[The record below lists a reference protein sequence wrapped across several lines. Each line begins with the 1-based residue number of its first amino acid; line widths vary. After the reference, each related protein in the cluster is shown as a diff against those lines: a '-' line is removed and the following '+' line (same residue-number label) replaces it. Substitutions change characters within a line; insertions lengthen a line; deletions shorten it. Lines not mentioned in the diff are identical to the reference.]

1 MTHSRELIENDI
13 QLYLKEHEQKTQ
25 LKILTC
31 GSVDDGKSTLIG
43 RLLHDS
49 KLIFED
55 QLSAIKNTHKD
66 STDGVDFDL
75 AHLVDG
81 LQAEREQG
89 ITIDVAYRY
98 FSTSKRKF
106 IIADTPGHEQYTRNM
121 VTGASNSDLAVILID
136 ARKGLTTQTKRHAYL
151 VSLLGINQI
160 VVAINKMDL
169 VNYDKSIFNRIK
181 DEFLSFATKLSLGQ
195 TNFIPISALKGDNV
209 VNSSENMNWFN
220 QSALLPFLEEVKLPN
235 NQSNDGFQLP
245 VQYVNRPNADFRGY
259 CGTLNQG
266 TVKVGDSV
274 TVLPSGLDSTIERIV
289 TADGDLENA
298 HSGMAITLTL
308 ESEIDIS
315 RGDLL
320 VHSTNSSAITN
331 QTKFQ
336 SHVVWMNQEP
346 LSMNQTYELI
356 MGHKRVNAIVSNIHH
371 RINVNTLDKL
381 DAKSLNLNEI
391 GYLDIELDSLIPI
404 EEFSNNKKLGSF
416 ILIDKISNATVAAG
430 MINSEKLERAKSDI
444 SALDFE
450 AINNQLEDATAQDI
464 VEWALSIK
472 GKTIVTTNFGP
483 QEAVL
488 LHMVSQLAPDTEV
501 LWIDS
506 GYNKV
511 ETYKFADNL
520 TKKLGLN
527 LTVYTP
533 LVTAARRDAVM
544 NGIPLIDEHSHG
556 EFSDQFKL
564 EPFKRAMNE
573 INPDVWLT
581 AVRREQTLVRQE
593 MDIVSLGPN
602 EVIKVSPLLDWTI
615 NDMKTYLNKYGLPDE
630 TFYFDPT
637 KVESGRE
644 CGLHTISN

>member
-1 MTHSRELIENDI
+1 MIHSTELIENDI

-25 LKILTC
+25 LRLLTC

-49 KLIFED
+49 KLIYED
-55 QLSAIKNTHKD
+55 QLSAIKKSHKNAQ
-66 STDGVDFDL
+66 DGEEFDL

-136 ARKGLTTQTKRHAYL
+136 ARKGLTTQTKRHSYL

-169 VNYDKSIFNRIK
+169 VNYDKEIFDRIK
-181 DEFLSFATKLSLGQ
+181 NNFLSFATKLNLVNI
-195 TNFIPISALKGDNV
+195 NFIPISALKGDNV
-209 VNSSENMNWFN
+209 VNSSENMDWFSN
-220 QSALLPFLEEVKLPN
+220 LALLPFLEEIELPN
-235 NQSNDGFQLP
+235 NQIAEGFQLP

-289 TADGDLENA
+289 TAEGDLENA
-298 HSGMAITLTL
+298 HAGMAITLTL
-308 ESEIDIS
+308 TSEIDIS

-320 VHSTNSSAITN
+320 VHSKKSSAITN

-336 SHVVWMNQEP
+336 SHVVWMDQKP
-346 LSMNQTYELI
+346 LSINQTYELI
-356 MGHKRVNAIVSNIHH
+356 MGHRRANARVSIIHH
-371 RINVNTLDKL
+371 RIDVNTLKKMHT
-381 DAKSLNLNEI
+381 KSLNLNEI
-391 GYLDIELDSLIPI
+391 GRLDVELDSSMPI
-404 EEFSNNKKLGSF
+404 EKFSNNKKLGSF

-430 MINSEKLERAKSDI
+430 MINSQKTEVIELNKST
-444 SALDFE
+444 LDYKT
-450 AINNQLEDATAQDI
+450 INNKLEDATAEDI
-464 VEWALSIK
+464 VKWALSIK
-472 GKTIVTTNFGP
+472 GKAIVTTNFGP

-488 LHMVSQLAPDTEV
+488 LHMVSQFAPQTEI

-506 GYNKV
+506 GYNKL
-511 ETYKFADNL
+511 ETYKFADTV
-520 TKKLGLN
+520 TKKLDLN

-533 LVTAARRDAVM
+533 LISAARRDAVM
-544 NGIPLIDEHSHG
+544 NGIPLIDDESHG

-615 NDMKTYLNKYGLPDE
+615 NDMKIYLNKYNLPDE

-637 KVESGRE
+637 KVEAGRE
-644 CGLHTISN
+644 CGLHTLNK

>member
-1 MTHSRELIENDI
+1 MIHSTELIENDI

-25 LKILTC
+25 LRLLTC

-49 KLIFED
+49 KLIYED
-55 QLSAIKNTHKD
+55 QLSAIKKSHKNVQ
-66 STDGVDFDL
+66 DGEEFDL

-136 ARKGLTTQTKRHAYL
+136 ARKGLTTQTKRHSYL

-160 VVAINKMDL
+160 LVAINKMDL
-169 VNYDKSIFNRIK
+169 VNYDKEIFDRIK
-181 DEFLSFATKLSLGQ
+181 NDFLSFATKLNLVNI
-195 TNFIPISALKGDNV
+195 NFIPISALKGDNV
-209 VNSSENMNWFN
+209 VNSSENMDWFSN
-220 QSALLPFLEEVKLPN
+220 LALLPFLEKIELPN
-235 NQSNDGFQLP
+235 NQIAEGFQLP

-289 TADGDLENA
+289 TAEGDLENA
-298 HSGMAITLTL
+298 HAGMAITLTL
-308 ESEIDIS
+308 TSEIDIS

-320 VHSTNSSAITN
+320 VHSKKSSAITN

-336 SHVVWMNQEP
+336 SHVVWMDQKP
-346 LSMNQTYELI
+346 LSINQTYELI
-356 MGHKRVNAIVSNIHH
+356 MGHRRANARVSIIHH
-371 RINVNTLDKL
+371 RIDVNTLKKMHT
-381 DAKSLNLNEI
+381 KSLNLNEI
-391 GYLDIELDSLIPI
+391 GRLDVELDSSMPI
-404 EEFSNNKKLGSF
+404 EKFSNNKKLGSF

-430 MINSEKLERAKSDI
+430 MINSQKTEVIELNKST
-444 SALDFE
+444 LDYKT
-450 AINNQLEDATAQDI
+450 INNKLEDATAEDI
-464 VEWALSIK
+464 VKWALSIK
-472 GKTIVTTNFGP
+472 GKAIVTTNFGP

-488 LHMVSQLAPDTEV
+488 LHMVSQFAPQTEV

-506 GYNKV
+506 GYNKL
-511 ETYKFADNL
+511 ETYKFADTV
-520 TKKLGLN
+520 TKKLDLN

-533 LVTAARRDAVM
+533 LISAARRDAVM
-544 NGIPLIDEHSHG
+544 NGIPLIDDESHG

-615 NDMKTYLNKYGLPDE
+615 NDMKIYLNKYNLPDE

-637 KVESGRE
+637 KVEAGRE
-644 CGLHTISN
+644 CGLHTLNK

>member
-1 MTHSRELIENDI
+1 MTHSKELIENDI

-181 DEFLSFATKLSLGQ
+181 DDFLSFATKLSLGK

-209 VNSSENMNWFN
+209 VNSSENMDWFN
-220 QSALLPFLEEVKLPN
+220 QLALLPFLEEVKLPN

-274 TVLPSGLDSTIERIV
+274 TVLPSGLDSKIERIV

-298 HSGMAITLTL
+298 HAGMAITLTL
-308 ESEIDIS
+308 ASEIDIS

-320 VHSTNSSAITN
+320 VHSTNSSAITK

-356 MGHKRVNAIVSNIHH
+356 MGHKRVNARVSNIHH

-391 GYLDIELDSLIPI
+391 GYLDIELDSLMPI
-404 EEFSNNKKLGSF
+404 EGFSKNKKLGSF
-416 ILIDKISNATVAAG
+416 ILIDKMSNATVAAG
-430 MINSEKLERAKSDI
+430 IINSEKTERIDSNKST
-444 SALDFE
+444 LDFK

-520 TKKLGLN
+520 TNKLGLN
-527 LTVYTP
+527 ITVYTP

>member
-1 MTHSRELIENDI
+1 MIHSTELIENDI

-25 LKILTC
+25 LRLLTC

-49 KLIFED
+49 KLIYED
-55 QLSAIKNTHKD
+55 QLSAIKKSHKNAQ
-66 STDGVDFDL
+66 DGEEFDL

-136 ARKGLTTQTKRHAYL
+136 ARKGLTTQTKRHSYL

-160 VVAINKMDL
+160 LVAINKMDL
-169 VNYDKSIFNRIK
+169 VNYDKEIFDRIK
-181 DEFLSFATKLSLGQ
+181 NDFLSFATKLNLVNI
-195 TNFIPISALKGDNV
+195 NFIPISALKGDNV
-209 VNSSENMNWFN
+209 VNSSENMDWFSN
-220 QSALLPFLEEVKLPN
+220 LALLPFLEKIELPN
-235 NQSNDGFQLP
+235 NQIAEGFQLP

-289 TADGDLENA
+289 TAEGDLENA
-298 HSGMAITLTL
+298 HAGMAITLTL
-308 ESEIDIS
+308 TSEIDIS

-320 VHSTNSSAITN
+320 VHSKKSSAITN

-336 SHVVWMNQEP
+336 SHVVWMDQKP
-346 LSMNQTYELI
+346 LSINQTYELI
-356 MGHKRVNAIVSNIHH
+356 MGHRRANARVPIIHH
-371 RINVNTLDKL
+371 RIDVNTLKKMHT
-381 DAKSLNLNEI
+381 KSLNLNEI
-391 GYLDIELDSLIPI
+391 GRLDVELDSSMPI
-404 EEFSNNKKLGSF
+404 EKFSNNKKLGSF

-430 MINSEKLERAKSDI
+430 MINSQKTEVIELNKST
-444 SALDFE
+444 LDYKT
-450 AINNQLEDATAQDI
+450 INNKLEDATAEDI
-464 VEWALSIK
+464 VNWALSIK
-472 GKTIVTTNFGP
+472 GKAIVTTNFGP

-488 LHMVSQLAPDTEV
+488 LHMVSQFAPQTEI

-506 GYNKV
+506 GYNKL
-511 ETYKFADNL
+511 ETYKFADTV
-520 TKKLGLN
+520 TKKLDLN

-533 LVTAARRDAVM
+533 LISAARRDAVM
-544 NGIPLIDEHSHG
+544 NGIPLIDDESHG

-615 NDMKTYLNKYGLPDE
+615 NDMKIYLNKYNLPDE

-637 KVESGRE
+637 KVEAGRE
-644 CGLHTISN
+644 CGLHTLNK

>member
-1 MTHSRELIENDI
+1 MIHSTELIENDI

-25 LKILTC
+25 LRLLTC

-49 KLIFED
+49 KLIYED
-55 QLSAIKNTHKD
+55 QLSAIKKSHKNVQ
-66 STDGVDFDL
+66 DGEEFDL

-136 ARKGLTTQTKRHAYL
+136 ARKGLTTQTKRHSYL

-169 VNYDKSIFNRIK
+169 VNYDKEIFDRIK
-181 DEFLSFATKLSLGQ
+181 NNFLSFATKLNLVNI
-195 TNFIPISALKGDNV
+195 NFIPISALKGDNV
-209 VNSSENMNWFN
+209 VNSSENMDWFSN
-220 QSALLPFLEEVKLPN
+220 LALLPFLEEIELPN
-235 NQSNDGFQLP
+235 NQIAEGFQLP

-289 TADGDLENA
+289 TAEGDLENA
-298 HSGMAITLTL
+298 HAGMAITLTL
-308 ESEIDIS
+308 TSEIDIS

-320 VHSTNSSAITN
+320 IHSKKSSAITN

-336 SHVVWMNQEP
+336 SHVVWMDQKP
-346 LSMNQTYELI
+346 LSINQTYELI
-356 MGHKRVNAIVSNIHH
+356 MGHRRANARVSIIHH
-371 RINVNTLDKL
+371 RIDVNTLKKMHT
-381 DAKSLNLNEI
+381 KSLNLNEI
-391 GYLDIELDSLIPI
+391 GRLDVELDSSMPI
-404 EEFSNNKKLGSF
+404 EKFSNNKKLGSF

-430 MINSEKLERAKSDI
+430 MINSQKTEVIELNKST
-444 SALDFE
+444 LDYKT
-450 AINNQLEDATAQDI
+450 INNKLEDATAEDI
-464 VEWALSIK
+464 VKWALSIK
-472 GKTIVTTNFGP
+472 GKAIVTTNFGP

-488 LHMVSQLAPDTEV
+488 LHMVSQFAPQTEI

-506 GYNKV
+506 GYNKL
-511 ETYKFADNL
+511 ETYKFADTV
-520 TKKLGLN
+520 TKKLDLK

-533 LVTAARRDAVM
+533 LISAARRDAVM
-544 NGIPLIDEHSHG
+544 NGIPLIDDESHG

-615 NDMKTYLNKYGLPDE
+615 NDMKIYLNKYNLPDE

-637 KVESGRE
+637 KVEAGRE
-644 CGLHTISN
+644 CGLHTLNK

>member
-1 MTHSRELIENDI
+1 MTHSIELIENDI
-13 QLYLKEHEQKTQ
+13 QSYLKEHEQKT
-25 LKILTC
+25 LLRILTC

-66 STDGVDFDL
+66 STAGVDFDL

-644 CGLHTISN
+644 CGLHTLEN

>member
-1 MTHSRELIENDI
+1 M
-13 QLYLKEHEQKTQ
+13 Y
-25 LKILTC
+25 
-31 GSVDDGKSTLIG
+31 
-43 RLLHDS
+43 
-49 KLIFED
+49 
-55 QLSAIKNTHKD
+55 
-66 STDGVDFDL
+66 
-75 AHLVDG
+75 
-81 LQAEREQG
+81 
-89 ITIDVAYRY
+89 
-98 FSTSKRKF
+98 KR
-106 IIADTPGHEQYTRNM
+106 Q
-121 VTGASNSDLAVILID
+121 
-136 ARKGLTTQTKRHAYL
+136 
-151 VSLLGINQI
+151 
-160 VVAINKMDL
+160 
-169 VNYDKSIFNRIK
+169 
-181 DEFLSFATKLSLGQ
+181 
-195 TNFIPISALKGDNV
+195 
-209 VNSSENMNWFN
+209 
-220 QSALLPFLEEVKLPN
+220 
-235 NQSNDGFQLP
+235 
-245 VQYVNRPNADFRGY
+245 
-259 CGTLNQG
+259 
-266 TVKVGDSV
+266 
-274 TVLPSGLDSTIERIV
+274 
-289 TADGDLENA
+289 
-298 HSGMAITLTL
+298 AITLTL
-308 ESEIDIS
+308 ASEIDIS

-320 VHSTNSSAITN
+320 VHSKKSSAITN

-356 MGHKRVNAIVSNIHH
+356 MGHKRVNAKVSNIHH
-371 RINVNTLDKL
+371 RINVNTLDKSL
-381 DAKSLNLNEI
+381 AKSLNLNEI
-391 GYLDIELDSLIPI
+391 GYLDIELDSLMPI

-430 MINSEKLERAKSDI
+430 IINSEKTERPESNI

-464 VEWALSIK
+464 VNWALSIK

-533 LVTAARRDAVM
+533 LVTTARRNAVM

-602 EVIKVSPLLDWTI
+602 EVIKVSTLLDWTI
-615 NDMKTYLNKYGLPDE
+615 NDMKTYLIKYGLPDE
-630 TFYFDPT
+630 TFYFAPT
-637 KVESGRE
+637 SVESGCE
-644 CGLHTISN
+644 SGLLTVSH

>member
-49 KLIFED
+49 KLIYED
-55 QLSAIKNTHKD
+55 QLSAIKNTHKN
-66 STDGVDFDL
+66 SQDGVEFDL

-169 VNYDKSIFNRIK
+169 VNYDKNVFNGIK
-181 DEFLSFATKLSLGQ
+181 DDFLSFATKLRLGK

-209 VNSSENMNWFN
+209 VNSSENMSWFN
-220 QSALLPFLEEVKLPN
+220 KLALLPFLEEVKLPN

-298 HSGMAITLTL
+298 HAGMAITLTL
-308 ESEIDIS
+308 ASEIDIS

-320 VHSTNSSAITN
+320 VHSKKSSAITK

-356 MGHKRVNAIVSNIHH
+356 MGHKRVNAKVSNIHH
-371 RINVNTLDKL
+371 RIDVNTLGKSL
-381 DAKSLNLNEI
+381 AKSLNLNEI
-391 GYLDIELDSLIPI
+391 GYLDIELDSLMPI

-430 MINSEKLERAKSDI
+430 IINSEKTERIESNKST
-444 SALDFE
+444 LDFK
-450 AINNQLEDATAQDI
+450 AINDKLEDATTQEI

-472 GKTIVTTNFGP
+472 GKSIVTTNFGP

-520 TKKLGLN
+520 TNKLDLN
-527 LTVYTP
+527 ITVYTP
-533 LVTAARRDAVM
+533 LITAARRDAIM
-544 NGIPLIDEHSHG
+544 DGIPLIDEHSHG

>member
-1 MTHSRELIENDI
+1 MTHSKELIENDI

-181 DEFLSFATKLSLGQ
+181 DDFLSFATKLSLGK

-209 VNSSENMNWFN
+209 VNSSENMDWFN
-220 QSALLPFLEEVKLPN
+220 QLALLPFLEEVKLPN

-274 TVLPSGLDSTIERIV
+274 TVLPSGLDSKIERIV

-298 HSGMAITLTL
+298 HAGMAITLTL
-308 ESEIDIS
+308 ASEIDIS

-320 VHSTNSSAITN
+320 VHSTNSSAITK

-356 MGHKRVNAIVSNIHH
+356 MGHKRVNARVSNIHH

-391 GYLDIELDSLIPI
+391 GYLDIELDSLMPI
-404 EEFSNNKKLGSF
+404 EGFSKNKKLGSF
-416 ILIDKISNATVAAG
+416 ILIDKMSNATVAAG
-430 MINSEKLERAKSDI
+430 IINSEKTERIDSNKST
-444 SALDFE
+444 LDFK

-520 TKKLGLN
+520 TNKLGLN
-527 LTVYTP
+527 INVYTP

>member
-1 MTHSRELIENDI
+1 MIHSTELIENDI

-25 LKILTC
+25 LRLLTC

-49 KLIFED
+49 KLIYED
-55 QLSAIKNTHKD
+55 QLSAIKKSHKNVQ
-66 STDGVDFDL
+66 DGEEFDL

-136 ARKGLTTQTKRHAYL
+136 ARKGLTTQTKRHSYL

-169 VNYDKSIFNRIK
+169 VNYDKEIFDRIK
-181 DEFLSFATKLSLGQ
+181 NDFLSFATKLNLVNI
-195 TNFIPISALKGDNV
+195 NFIPISALKGDNV
-209 VNSSENMNWFN
+209 VNSSENMDWFSN
-220 QSALLPFLEEVKLPN
+220 LALLPFLEEIELPN
-235 NQSNDGFQLP
+235 NQIAEGFQLP

-289 TADGDLENA
+289 TAEGDLENA
-298 HSGMAITLTL
+298 HAGMAITLTL
-308 ESEIDIS
+308 TSEIDIS

-320 VHSTNSSAITN
+320 VHSKKSSAITN

-336 SHVVWMNQEP
+336 SHVVWMDQKP
-346 LSMNQTYELI
+346 LSINQTYELI
-356 MGHKRVNAIVSNIHH
+356 MGHRRANARVSIIHH
-371 RINVNTLDKL
+371 RIDVNTLKKMHT
-381 DAKSLNLNEI
+381 KSLNLNEI
-391 GYLDIELDSLIPI
+391 GRLDVELDSSMPI
-404 EEFSNNKKLGSF
+404 EKFSNNKKLGSF

-430 MINSEKLERAKSDI
+430 MINSQKTEVIELNKST
-444 SALDFE
+444 LDYKT
-450 AINNQLEDATAQDI
+450 INNKLEDATAEDI
-464 VEWALSIK
+464 VKWALSIK
-472 GKTIVTTNFGP
+472 GKAIVTTNFGP

-488 LHMVSQLAPDTEV
+488 LHMVSQFAPQTEI

-506 GYNKV
+506 GYNKL
-511 ETYKFADNL
+511 ETYKFADTV
-520 TKKLGLN
+520 TKKLDLN

-533 LVTAARRDAVM
+533 LISAARRDAVM
-544 NGIPLIDEHSHG
+544 NGIPLIDDESHG

-615 NDMKTYLNKYGLPDE
+615 NDMKIYLNKYNLPDE

-637 KVESGRE
+637 KVEAGRE
-644 CGLHTISN
+644 CGLHTLNK

>member
-1 MTHSRELIENDI
+1 MIHSTELIENDI

-25 LKILTC
+25 LRLLTC

-49 KLIFED
+49 KLIYED
-55 QLSAIKNTHKD
+55 QLSAIKKSHKNVQ
-66 STDGVDFDL
+66 DGEEFDL

-136 ARKGLTTQTKRHAYL
+136 ARKGLTTQTKRHSYL

-169 VNYDKSIFNRIK
+169 VNYDKEIFDRIK
-181 DEFLSFATKLSLGQ
+181 NNFLSFATKLNLVNI
-195 TNFIPISALKGDNV
+195 NFIPISALKGDNV
-209 VNSSENMNWFN
+209 VNSSENMDWFSN
-220 QSALLPFLEEVKLPN
+220 LALLPFLEKIELPN
-235 NQSNDGFQLP
+235 NQIAEGFQLP

-266 TVKVGDSV
+266 TVNVGDSV

-289 TADGDLENA
+289 TTEGDLENA
-298 HSGMAITLTL
+298 HAGMAITLTL
-308 ESEIDIS
+308 TSEIDIS

-320 VHSTNSSAITN
+320 VHSKKSSAITN

-336 SHVVWMNQEP
+336 SHVVWMDQKP
-346 LSMNQTYELI
+346 LSINQTYELI
-356 MGHKRVNAIVSNIHH
+356 MGHRRANARVSIIHH
-371 RINVNTLDKL
+371 RIDVNTLKKMHT
-381 DAKSLNLNEI
+381 KSLNLNEI
-391 GYLDIELDSLIPI
+391 GRLDVELDSSMPI
-404 EEFSNNKKLGSF
+404 EKFSNNKKLGSF

-430 MINSEKLERAKSDI
+430 MINSQKTEVIELNKST
-444 SALDFE
+444 LDYKT
-450 AINNQLEDATAQDI
+450 INNKLEDATAEDI
-464 VEWALSIK
+464 VKWALSIK
-472 GKTIVTTNFGP
+472 GKAIVTTNFGP

-488 LHMVSQLAPDTEV
+488 LHMVSQFAPQTEI

-506 GYNKV
+506 GYNKL
-511 ETYKFADNL
+511 ETYKFADTV
-520 TKKLGLN
+520 TKKLDLN

-533 LVTAARRDAVM
+533 LISAARRDAVM
-544 NGIPLIDEHSHG
+544 NGIPLIDDESHG

-615 NDMKTYLNKYGLPDE
+615 NDMKIYLNKYNLPDE

-637 KVESGRE
+637 KVEAGRE
-644 CGLHTISN
+644 CGLHTLNK

>member
-1 MTHSRELIENDI
+1 
-13 QLYLKEHEQKTQ
+13 
-25 LKILTC
+25 
-31 GSVDDGKSTLIG
+31 
-43 RLLHDS
+43 
-49 KLIFED
+49 
-55 QLSAIKNTHKD
+55 
-66 STDGVDFDL
+66 
-75 AHLVDG
+75 
-81 LQAEREQG
+81 
-89 ITIDVAYRY
+89 
-98 FSTSKRKF
+98 
-106 IIADTPGHEQYTRNM
+106 
-121 VTGASNSDLAVILID
+121 
-136 ARKGLTTQTKRHAYL
+136 
-151 VSLLGINQI
+151 
-160 VVAINKMDL
+160 
-169 VNYDKSIFNRIK
+169 
-181 DEFLSFATKLSLGQ
+181 
-195 TNFIPISALKGDNV
+195 
-209 VNSSENMNWFN
+209 
-220 QSALLPFLEEVKLPN
+220 
-235 NQSNDGFQLP
+235 
-245 VQYVNRPNADFRGY
+245 
-259 CGTLNQG
+259 
-266 TVKVGDSV
+266 
-274 TVLPSGLDSTIERIV
+274 
-289 TADGDLENA
+289 
-298 HSGMAITLTL
+298 
-308 ESEIDIS
+308 
-315 RGDLL
+315 
-320 VHSTNSSAITN
+320 
-331 QTKFQ
+331 
-336 SHVVWMNQEP
+336 
-346 LSMNQTYELI
+346 
-356 MGHKRVNAIVSNIHH
+356 
-371 RINVNTLDKL
+371 
-381 DAKSLNLNEI
+381 
-391 GYLDIELDSLIPI
+391 
-404 EEFSNNKKLGSF
+404 
-416 ILIDKISNATVAAG
+416 

-464 VEWALSIK
+464 VNWALSIK

-533 LVTAARRDAVM
+533 LVTAARRNAVM

>member
-1 MTHSRELIENDI
+1 MIHSTELIENDI

-25 LKILTC
+25 LRLLTC

-49 KLIFED
+49 KLIYED
-55 QLSAIKNTHKD
+55 QLSAIKKSHKNVQ
-66 STDGVDFDL
+66 DGEEFDL

-136 ARKGLTTQTKRHAYL
+136 ARKGLTTQTKRHSYL

-160 VVAINKMDL
+160 LVAINKMDL
-169 VNYDKSIFNRIK
+169 VNYDKEIFDRIK
-181 DEFLSFATKLSLGQ
+181 NDFLSFATKLNLVNI
-195 TNFIPISALKGDNV
+195 NFIPISALKGDNV
-209 VNSSENMNWFN
+209 VNSSENMDWFSN
-220 QSALLPFLEEVKLPN
+220 LALLPFLEKIELPN
-235 NQSNDGFQLP
+235 NQIAEGFQLP

-289 TADGDLENA
+289 TAEGDLENA
-298 HSGMAITLTL
+298 HAGMAITLTL
-308 ESEIDIS
+308 TSEIDIS

-320 VHSTNSSAITN
+320 VHSKKSSAITN

-336 SHVVWMNQEP
+336 SHVVWMDQKP
-346 LSMNQTYELI
+346 LSINQTYELI
-356 MGHKRVNAIVSNIHH
+356 MGHRRANARVSIIHH
-371 RINVNTLDKL
+371 RIDVNTLKKMHT
-381 DAKSLNLNEI
+381 KSLNLNEI
-391 GYLDIELDSLIPI
+391 GRLDVELDSSMPI
-404 EEFSNNKKLGSF
+404 EKFSNNKKLGSF

-430 MINSEKLERAKSDI
+430 MINSQKTEVIELNKST
-444 SALDFE
+444 LDYKT
-450 AINNQLEDATAQDI
+450 INNKLEDATAEDI
-464 VEWALSIK
+464 VKWALSIK
-472 GKTIVTTNFGP
+472 GKAIVTTNFGP

-488 LHMVSQLAPDTEV
+488 LHMVSQFAPQTEI

-506 GYNKV
+506 GYNKL
-511 ETYKFADNL
+511 ETYKFADTV
-520 TKKLGLN
+520 TKKLDLN

-533 LVTAARRDAVM
+533 LISAARRDAVM
-544 NGIPLIDEHSHG
+544 NGIPLIDDESHG

-615 NDMKTYLNKYGLPDE
+615 NDMKIYLNKYNLPDE

-637 KVESGRE
+637 KVEAGRE
-644 CGLHTISN
+644 CGLHTLNK

>member
-1 MTHSRELIENDI
+1 MTHSKELIENDI

-181 DEFLSFATKLSLGQ
+181 DDFLSFATKLSLGK

-209 VNSSENMNWFN
+209 VNSSENMDWFN
-220 QSALLPFLEEVKLPN
+220 QLALLPFLEEVKLPN

-274 TVLPSGLDSTIERIV
+274 TVLPSGLDSKIERIV

-298 HSGMAITLTL
+298 HAGMAITLTL
-308 ESEIDIS
+308 ASEIDIS

-320 VHSTNSSAITN
+320 VHSTNSSAITK

-356 MGHKRVNAIVSNIHH
+356 MGHKRVNARVSNIHH

-391 GYLDIELDSLIPI
+391 GYLDIELDSLMPI
-404 EEFSNNKKLGSF
+404 EGFSKNKKLGSF
-416 ILIDKISNATVAAG
+416 ILIDKMSNATVAAG
-430 MINSEKLERAKSDI
+430 IINSEKTERIDSNKST
-444 SALDFE
+444 LDFK

-464 VEWALSIK
+464 VEWAVSIK

-520 TKKLGLN
+520 TNKLGLN
-527 LTVYTP
+527 ITVYTP

>member
-1 MTHSRELIENDI
+1 MIHSTELIENDI

-25 LKILTC
+25 LRLLTC

-49 KLIFED
+49 KLIYED
-55 QLSAIKNTHKD
+55 QLSAIKNSHKNAQ
-66 STDGVDFDL
+66 DGEEFDL

-136 ARKGLTTQTKRHAYL
+136 ARRGLTTQTKRHSYL

-160 VVAINKMDL
+160 VVTINKMDL
-169 VNYDKSIFNRIK
+169 VNYDKEIFDRIK
-181 DEFLSFATKLSLGQ
+181 DDFLSFATKLNLGNI
-195 TNFIPISALKGDNV
+195 NFIPISALKGDNV
-209 VNSSENMNWFN
+209 VNSSENMDWFN
-220 QSALLPFLEEVKLPN
+220 NLALLPFLEEIELPN
-235 NQSNDGFQLP
+235 NQITEGFQLP

-274 TVLPSGLDSTIERIV
+274 TVLPIGLDSTIERIV
-289 TADGDLENA
+289 TAEGDLESA
-298 HSGMAITLTL
+298 HAGMAITLTL
-308 ESEIDIS
+308 ASEIDIS

-320 VHSTNSSAITN
+320 VCSKKHSAITN

-336 SHVVWMNQEP
+336 SHVVWMDQKP
-346 LSMNQTYELI
+346 LSMNQSYELI
-356 MGHKRVNAIVSNIHH
+356 MGHRRANARVSIIHH
-371 RINVNTLDKL
+371 RIDVNTLKKMHT
-381 DAKSLNLNEI
+381 KSLNLNEI
-391 GYLDIELDSLIPI
+391 GLLDVELDSLMPI
-404 EEFSNNKKLGSF
+404 EKFSNNKKLGSF

-430 MINSEKLERAKSDI
+430 MINSQQTEIIELNKST
-444 SALDFE
+444 LDYK
-450 AINNQLEDATAQDI
+450 AINNKLEDVTAEDI
-464 VEWALSIK
+464 VKWALSIK
-472 GKTIVTTNFGP
+472 GKAIVTTNFGP

-488 LHMVSQLAPDTEV
+488 LHMVSQLSSQTEV

-506 GYNKV
+506 GYNKL
-511 ETYKFADNL
+511 ETYKFADTV
-520 TKKLGLN
+520 TKKLDLN
-527 LTVYTP
+527 LTIYTP
-533 LVTAARRDAVM
+533 LVSAARRDAVM
-544 NGIPLIDEHSHG
+544 NGIPLIDDESHG

-615 NDMKTYLNKYGLPDE
+615 NDMKIYLNKYDLPDE
-630 TFYFDPT
+630 TCYFDPT
-637 KVESGRE
+637 KVEAGRE
-644 CGLHTISN
+644 CGLHTLNK

>member
-1 MTHSRELIENDI
+1 MIHSTELIENDI

-25 LKILTC
+25 LRLLTC

-49 KLIFED
+49 KLIYED
-55 QLSAIKNTHKD
+55 QLSAIKKSLKNAQ
-66 STDGVDFDL
+66 DGEEFDL

-136 ARKGLTTQTKRHAYL
+136 ARKGLTTQTKRHSYL

-169 VNYDKSIFNRIK
+169 VNYDKEIFDRIK
-181 DEFLSFATKLSLGQ
+181 NDFLSFATKLNLGNI
-195 TNFIPISALKGDNV
+195 NFIPISALKGDNV
-209 VNSSENMNWFN
+209 VNSSENMDWFSN
-220 QSALLPFLEEVKLPN
+220 LALLPFLEEIELPN
-235 NQSNDGFQLP
+235 NQIAEGFQLP

-289 TADGDLENA
+289 TAEGDLENA
-298 HSGMAITLTL
+298 HAGMAITLTL
-308 ESEIDIS
+308 TSEIDIS

-320 VHSTNSSAITN
+320 VHSKISSAITN

-336 SHVVWMNQEP
+336 SHVVWMDQKP
-346 LSMNQTYELI
+346 LSINQTYELI
-356 MGHKRVNAIVSNIHH
+356 MGHRRANARVSIIHH
-371 RINVNTLDKL
+371 RIDVNTLKKMHT
-381 DAKSLNLNEI
+381 KSLNLNEI
-391 GYLDIELDSLIPI
+391 GRLDVELDSSMPI
-404 EEFSNNKKLGSF
+404 EKFSNNKKLGSF

-430 MINSEKLERAKSDI
+430 MINSQKTEVIELNKST
-444 SALDFE
+444 LDYKT
-450 AINNQLEDATAQDI
+450 INNKLEDATAEDI
-464 VEWALSIK
+464 VKWALSIK
-472 GKTIVTTNFGP
+472 GKAIVTTNFGP

-488 LHMVSQLAPDTEV
+488 LHMVSQFAPQTEV

-506 GYNKV
+506 GYNKL
-511 ETYKFADNL
+511 ETYKFADTV
-520 TKKLGLN
+520 TKKLDLN

-533 LVTAARRDAVM
+533 LISAARRDAVM
-544 NGIPLIDEHSHG
+544 NGIPLIDDESHG

-615 NDMKTYLNKYGLPDE
+615 NDMKIYLNKYNLPDE

-637 KVESGRE
+637 KVEAGRE
-644 CGLHTISN
+644 CGLHTLNK

>member
-1 MTHSRELIENDI
+1 MIHSTELIENDI

-25 LKILTC
+25 LRLLTC

-49 KLIFED
+49 KLIYED
-55 QLSAIKNTHKD
+55 QLSAIKKSHKNVQ
-66 STDGVDFDL
+66 DGEEFDL

-136 ARKGLTTQTKRHAYL
+136 ARKGLTTQTKRHSYL

-169 VNYDKSIFNRIK
+169 VNYDKEIFDRIK
-181 DEFLSFATKLSLGQ
+181 NNFLSFATKLNLVNI
-195 TNFIPISALKGDNV
+195 NFIPISALKGDNV
-209 VNSSENMNWFN
+209 VNSSENMDWFSN
-220 QSALLPFLEEVKLPN
+220 LALLPFLEKIELPN
-235 NQSNDGFQLP
+235 NQIAEGFQLP

-289 TADGDLENA
+289 TAEGDLENA
-298 HSGMAITLTL
+298 HAGMAITLTL
-308 ESEIDIS
+308 TSEIDIS

-320 VHSTNSSAITN
+320 VHSKKSSAITN

-336 SHVVWMNQEP
+336 SHVVWMDQKP
-346 LSMNQTYELI
+346 LSINQTYELI
-356 MGHKRVNAIVSNIHH
+356 MGHRRANARVSIIHH
-371 RINVNTLDKL
+371 RIDVNTLKKMHT
-381 DAKSLNLNEI
+381 KSLNLNEI
-391 GYLDIELDSLIPI
+391 GRLDVELDSSMPI
-404 EEFSNNKKLGSF
+404 EKFSNNKKLGSF

-430 MINSEKLERAKSDI
+430 MINSQKTEVIELNKST
-444 SALDFE
+444 LDYKT
-450 AINNQLEDATAQDI
+450 INNKLEDATAEDI
-464 VEWALSIK
+464 VKWALSIK
-472 GKTIVTTNFGP
+472 GKAIVTTNFGP

-488 LHMVSQLAPDTEV
+488 LHMVSQFAPQTEI

-506 GYNKV
+506 GYNKL
-511 ETYKFADNL
+511 ETYKFADTV
-520 TKKLGLN
+520 TKKLDLN

-533 LVTAARRDAVM
+533 LISAARRDAVM
-544 NGIPLIDEHSHG
+544 NGIPLIDDESHG

-615 NDMKTYLNKYGLPDE
+615 NDMKIYLNKYNLPDE

-637 KVESGRE
+637 KVEAGRE
-644 CGLHTISN
+644 CGLHTLNK

>member
-49 KLIFED
+49 KLIYED
-55 QLSAIKNTHKD
+55 QLSAIKNTHKN
-66 STDGVDFDL
+66 SEDGVEFDL

-151 VSLLGINQI
+151 VSLLGITQI

-169 VNYDKSIFNRIK
+169 VNYDKNVFNGIK
-181 DEFLSFATKLSLGQ
+181 DDFLSFATKLSLGK

-209 VNSSENMNWFN
+209 VNSSENMSWFN
-220 QSALLPFLEEVKLPN
+220 KLALLPFLEEVKLPN

-298 HSGMAITLTL
+298 HAGMAITLTL
-308 ESEIDIS
+308 ASEIDIS

-320 VHSTNSSAITN
+320 VHSKKSSAITN

-356 MGHKRVNAIVSNIHH
+356 MGHKRVNAKVSNIHH
-371 RINVNTLDKL
+371 RINVNTLDKSL
-381 DAKSLNLNEI
+381 AKSLNLNEI
-391 GYLDIELDSLIPI
+391 GYLDIELDSLMPI

-430 MINSEKLERAKSDI
+430 IINSEKTERAESNI

-464 VEWALSIK
+464 VNWALSIK

-533 LVTAARRDAVM
+533 LVTAARRNAVM

>member
-1 MTHSRELIENDI
+1 MIHSTELIENDI

-25 LKILTC
+25 LRLLTC

-49 KLIFED
+49 KLIYED
-55 QLSAIKNTHKD
+55 QLSAIKKSHKNVQ
-66 STDGVDFDL
+66 DGEEFDL

-136 ARKGLTTQTKRHAYL
+136 ARKGLTTQTKRHSYL

-169 VNYDKSIFNRIK
+169 VNYDKEIFDRIK
-181 DEFLSFATKLSLGQ
+181 NDFLSFATKLNLVNI
-195 TNFIPISALKGDNV
+195 NFIPISALKGDNV
-209 VNSSENMNWFN
+209 VNSSENMDWFSN
-220 QSALLPFLEEVKLPN
+220 LALLPFLEKIELPN
-235 NQSNDGFQLP
+235 NQIAEGFQLP

-289 TADGDLENA
+289 TAEGDLENA
-298 HSGMAITLTL
+298 HAGMAITLTL
-308 ESEIDIS
+308 TSEIDIS

-320 VHSTNSSAITN
+320 VHSKKSSAITN

-336 SHVVWMNQEP
+336 SHVVWMDQKP
-346 LSMNQTYELI
+346 LSINQTYELI
-356 MGHKRVNAIVSNIHH
+356 MGHRRANARVSIIHH
-371 RINVNTLDKL
+371 RIDVNTLKKMHT
-381 DAKSLNLNEI
+381 KSLNLNEI
-391 GYLDIELDSLIPI
+391 GRLDVELDSSMPI
-404 EEFSNNKKLGSF
+404 EKFSNNKKLGSF

-430 MINSEKLERAKSDI
+430 MINSQKTEVIELNKST
-444 SALDFE
+444 LDYKT
-450 AINNQLEDATAQDI
+450 INNKLEDATAEDI
-464 VEWALSIK
+464 VKWALSIK
-472 GKTIVTTNFGP
+472 GKAIVTTNFGP

-488 LHMVSQLAPDTEV
+488 LHMVSQFAPQTEI

-506 GYNKV
+506 GYNKL
-511 ETYKFADNL
+511 ETYKFADTV
-520 TKKLGLN
+520 TKKLDLN

-533 LVTAARRDAVM
+533 LISAARRDAVM
-544 NGIPLIDEHSHG
+544 NGIPLIDDESHG

-615 NDMKTYLNKYGLPDE
+615 NDMKIYLNKYNLPDE

-637 KVESGRE
+637 KVEAGRE
-644 CGLHTISN
+644 CGLHTLNK

>member
-1 MTHSRELIENDI
+1 MIHSTELIENDI

-25 LKILTC
+25 LRLLTC

-49 KLIFED
+49 KLIYED
-55 QLSAIKNTHKD
+55 QLSAIKKSHKNVQ
-66 STDGVDFDL
+66 DGEEFDL

-136 ARKGLTTQTKRHAYL
+136 ARKGLTTQTKRHSYL

-160 VVAINKMDL
+160 LVAINKMDL
-169 VNYDKSIFNRIK
+169 VNYDKEIFDRIK
-181 DEFLSFATKLSLGQ
+181 NDFLSFATKLNLVNI
-195 TNFIPISALKGDNV
+195 NFIPISALKGDNV
-209 VNSSENMNWFN
+209 VNSSENMDWFSN
-220 QSALLPFLEEVKLPN
+220 LALLPFLEEIELPN
-235 NQSNDGFQLP
+235 NQIAEGFQLP

-289 TADGDLENA
+289 TAEGDLENA
-298 HSGMAITLTL
+298 HAGMAITLTL
-308 ESEIDIS
+308 TSEIDIS

-320 VHSTNSSAITN
+320 VHSKKSSAITN

-336 SHVVWMNQEP
+336 SHVVWMDQKP
-346 LSMNQTYELI
+346 LSINQTYELI
-356 MGHKRVNAIVSNIHH
+356 MGHRRANARVSIIHH
-371 RINVNTLDKL
+371 RIDVNTLKKMHT
-381 DAKSLNLNEI
+381 KSLNLNEI
-391 GYLDIELDSLIPI
+391 GRLDVELDSSMPI
-404 EEFSNNKKLGSF
+404 EKFSNNKKLGSF

-430 MINSEKLERAKSDI
+430 MINSQKTEVIELNKST
-444 SALDFE
+444 LDYKT
-450 AINNQLEDATAQDI
+450 INNKLEDATAEDI
-464 VEWALSIK
+464 VKWALSIK
-472 GKTIVTTNFGP
+472 GKAIVTTNFGP

-488 LHMVSQLAPDTEV
+488 LHMVSQFAPQTEI

-506 GYNKV
+506 GYNKL
-511 ETYKFADNL
+511 ETYKFADTV
-520 TKKLGLN
+520 TKKLDLN

-533 LVTAARRDAVM
+533 LISAARRDAVM
-544 NGIPLIDEHSHG
+544 NGIPLIDDESHG

-615 NDMKTYLNKYGLPDE
+615 NDMKIYLNKYNLPDE

-637 KVESGRE
+637 KVEAGRE
-644 CGLHTISN
+644 CGLHTLNK

>member
-25 LKILTC
+25 LRILTC

-181 DEFLSFATKLSLGQ
+181 DDFLSFATKLSLGK

-220 QSALLPFLEEVKLPN
+220 QLALLPFLEEVKVPN
-235 NQSNDGFQLP
+235 KQSNDGFQLP

-274 TVLPSGLDSTIERIV
+274 TVLPSGLDSKIERIV

-298 HSGMAITLTL
+298 HAGMAITLTL
-308 ESEIDIS
+308 ASEIDIS

-320 VHSTNSSAITN
+320 VHSTNSSAITK

-356 MGHKRVNAIVSNIHH
+356 MGHKRVNARVSNIHH

-391 GYLDIELDSLIPI
+391 GYLDIELDSLMPI
-404 EEFSNNKKLGSF
+404 EGFSKNKKLGSF
-416 ILIDKISNATVAAG
+416 ILIDKMSNATVAAG
-430 MINSEKLERAKSDI
+430 IINSEKTERIDSNKST
-444 SALDFE
+444 LDFK

-520 TKKLGLN
+520 TNKLDLN
-527 LTVYTP
+527 ITVYTP

>member
-1 MTHSRELIENDI
+1 MIHSTELIENDI

-25 LKILTC
+25 LRLLTC

-49 KLIFED
+49 KLIYED
-55 QLSAIKNTHKD
+55 QLSAIKKSHKNVQ
-66 STDGVDFDL
+66 DGEEFDL

-136 ARKGLTTQTKRHAYL
+136 ARKGLTTQTKRHSYL

-169 VNYDKSIFNRIK
+169 VNYDKEIFDRIK
-181 DEFLSFATKLSLGQ
+181 NDFLSFATKLNLVNI
-195 TNFIPISALKGDNV
+195 NFIPISALKGDNV
-209 VNSSENMNWFN
+209 VNSSENMDWFSN
-220 QSALLPFLEEVKLPN
+220 LALLPFLEEIELPN
-235 NQSNDGFQLP
+235 NQIAEGFQLP

-289 TADGDLENA
+289 TAEGDLENA
-298 HSGMAITLTL
+298 HAGMAITLTL
-308 ESEIDIS
+308 TSEIDIS

-320 VHSTNSSAITN
+320 VHSKKSSAITN

-336 SHVVWMNQEP
+336 SHVVWMDQKP
-346 LSMNQTYELI
+346 LSINQTYELI
-356 MGHKRVNAIVSNIHH
+356 MGHRRANARVSIIHH
-371 RINVNTLDKL
+371 RIDGNTLKKMHT
-381 DAKSLNLNEI
+381 KSLNLNEI
-391 GYLDIELDSLIPI
+391 GRLDVELDSSMPI
-404 EEFSNNKKLGSF
+404 EKFSNNKKLGSF

-430 MINSEKLERAKSDI
+430 MINSQKTEVIELNKST
-444 SALDFE
+444 LDYKT
-450 AINNQLEDATAQDI
+450 INNKLEDATAEDI
-464 VEWALSIK
+464 VKWALSIK
-472 GKTIVTTNFGP
+472 GKAIVTTNFGP

-488 LHMVSQLAPDTEV
+488 LHMVSQFAPQTEI

-506 GYNKV
+506 GYNKL
-511 ETYKFADNL
+511 ETYKFADTV
-520 TKKLGLN
+520 TKKLDLN

-533 LVTAARRDAVM
+533 LISAARRDAVM
-544 NGIPLIDEHSHG
+544 NGIPLIDDESHG

-615 NDMKTYLNKYGLPDE
+615 NDMKIYLNKYNLPDE

-637 KVESGRE
+637 KVEAGRE
-644 CGLHTISN
+644 CGLHTLNK

>member
-1 MTHSRELIENDI
+1 MIHSTELIENDI

-25 LKILTC
+25 LRLLTC

-49 KLIFED
+49 KLIYED
-55 QLSAIKNTHKD
+55 QLSAIKKSHKNAQ
-66 STDGVDFDL
+66 DGEEFDL

-136 ARKGLTTQTKRHAYL
+136 ARKGLTTQTKRHSYL

-160 VVAINKMDL
+160 LVAINKMDL
-169 VNYDKSIFNRIK
+169 VNYDKEIFDRIK
-181 DEFLSFATKLSLGQ
+181 NNFLSFATKLNLVNI
-195 TNFIPISALKGDNV
+195 NFIPISALKGDNV
-209 VNSSENMNWFN
+209 VNSSENMDWFSN
-220 QSALLPFLEEVKLPN
+220 LALLPFLEKIELPN
-235 NQSNDGFQLP
+235 NQIAEGFQLP

-289 TADGDLENA
+289 TAEGDLENA
-298 HSGMAITLTL
+298 HAGMAITLTL
-308 ESEIDIS
+308 TSEIDIS

-320 VHSTNSSAITN
+320 VHSKKSSAITN

-336 SHVVWMNQEP
+336 SHVVWMDQKP
-346 LSMNQTYELI
+346 LSINQTYELI
-356 MGHKRVNAIVSNIHH
+356 MGHRRANARVSIIHH
-371 RINVNTLDKL
+371 RIDVNTLKKMHT
-381 DAKSLNLNEI
+381 KSLNLNEI
-391 GYLDIELDSLIPI
+391 GRLDVELDSSMPI
-404 EEFSNNKKLGSF
+404 EKFSNNKKLGSF

-430 MINSEKLERAKSDI
+430 MINSQKTEVIELNKST
-444 SALDFE
+444 LDYKT
-450 AINNQLEDATAQDI
+450 INNKLEDATAEDI
-464 VEWALSIK
+464 VKWALSIK
-472 GKTIVTTNFGP
+472 GKAIVTTNFGP

-488 LHMVSQLAPDTEV
+488 LHMVSQFAPQTEI

-506 GYNKV
+506 GYNKL
-511 ETYKFADNL
+511 ETYKFADTV
-520 TKKLGLN
+520 TKKLDLN

-533 LVTAARRDAVM
+533 LISAARRDAVM
-544 NGIPLIDEHSHG
+544 NGIPLIDDESHG

-615 NDMKTYLNKYGLPDE
+615 NDMKIYLNKYNLPDE

-637 KVESGRE
+637 KVEAGRE
-644 CGLHTISN
+644 CGLHTLNK